1 MPPSIAW
8 TIWVP
13 EVGMALPLP
22 VTTSS
27 TRAAAIQ
34 SSSVRKAASTI

>member
-1 MPPSIAW
+1 MPPSIAC

-27 TRAAAIQ
+27 TLAMDIQ
-34 SSSVRKAASTI
+34 SSSRKKVASTM